1 MMGAPCLRN
10 AHEAPLDTM
19 DDLIQKLDFSPDSF
33 RYYLTY
39 VGVFVVLFNQRRFLI
54 KHIPAKQTGGL
65 IKAMGIIRVLMV
77 VVPVLLAG
85 YLLLAG

>member
-33 RYYLTY
+33 RYYLIY
-39 VGVFVVLFNQRRFLI
+39 VLFFGVLFNQRRFLI
-54 KHIPAKQTGGL
+54 KHIPAKQAGGL
-65 IKAMGIIRVLMV
+65 IKAMGIIMVLMV

>member
-19 DDLIQKLDFSPDSF
+19 DDLIQKLSPDSF

-54 KHIPAKQTGGL
+54 KHIPAKQAGGL
-65 IKAMGIIRVLMV
+65 IKAMGIIMVLMV

>member
-1 MMGAPCLRN
+1 MMGVPCLRN

-33 RYYLTY
+33 RYYLIY
-39 VGVFVVLFNQRRFLI
+39 VLFFGVLFNQRRFLI
-54 KHIPAKQTGGL
+54 KHIPAKHAGGL
-65 IKAMGIIRVLMV
+65 IKAMGIIMVLMV

>member
-1 MMGAPCLRN
+1 
-10 AHEAPLDTM
+10 M

-33 RYYLTY
+33 RYYLIY
-39 VGVFVVLFNQRRFLI
+39 VLFFGVLFNQRRFLI
-54 KHIPAKQTGGL
+54 KHIPAKHAAGL
-65 IKAMGIIRVLMV
+65 IKAMGIIMVLMV

>member
-1 MMGAPCLRN
+1 
-10 AHEAPLDTM
+10 M

-54 KHIPAKQTGGL
+54 KHIPAKHAAGL
-65 IKAMGIIRVLMV
+65 IKAMGIIMVLMV